1 MSSSGS
7 FRASRRWIRWLVWA
21 VAGGIW
27 FLWLGYEDPGPATVV
42 GMAAILAVAWGLGA
56 FLRARAALDGILRSR
71 RLAARHLLIGLAAGA
86 AVGPLAALLMLIKTS
101 IHSHPFL
108 DFRPADL
115 SAAIG
120 RTPVWAGVG
129 LLLGAAVALL
139 AAAGEGSGRGPS
151 PTARDAYRIV
161 GPGDSSTRGEV
172 QSAPPRED
180 DDG

>member
-1 MSSSGS
+1 MRGCVDMSSSGS

-86 AVGPLAALLMLIKTS
+86 GGGAG
-101 IHSHPFL
+101 
-108 DFRPADL
+108 
-115 SAAIG
+115 
-120 RTPVWAGVG
+120 GVG
-129 LLLGAAVALL
+129 LLGDGGKGA
-139 AAAGEGSGRGPS
+139 R
-151 PTARDAYRIV
+151 
-161 GPGDSSTRGEV
+161 
-172 QSAPPRED
+172 QSAVGDKNTTAKGVRRWMSWGKCRFTCARAACSRER
-180 DDG
+180 

>member
-1 MSSSGS
+1 MRGCVDMSSSGS

-42 GMAAILAVAWGLGA
+42 GMAAVLAAAWGLGA
-56 FLRARAALDGILRSR
+56 FLRAGAAQAGALRSR
-71 RLAARHLLIGLAAGA
+71 RLAARPLLIGLAAGGA
-86 AVGPLAALLMLIKTS
+86 GGALAALLMLIKNS

-139 AAAGEGSGRGPS
+139 AAAGEGSGRGAP
-151 PTARDAYRIV
+151 PTA
-161 GPGDSSTRGEV
+161 PGRPQGCGGGGR
-172 QSAPPRED
+172 AP
-180 DDG
+180 